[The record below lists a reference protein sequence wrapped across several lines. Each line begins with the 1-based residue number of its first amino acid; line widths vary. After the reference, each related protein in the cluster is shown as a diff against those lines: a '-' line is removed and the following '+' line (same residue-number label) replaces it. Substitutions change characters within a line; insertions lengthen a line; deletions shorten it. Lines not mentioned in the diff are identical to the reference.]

1 MACWECYSNPCR
13 CVSERQ
19 YEIEERFSQF
29 DSWVTDLMV
38 MEDELRQLQ
47 SLKVA
52 LLTARRS
59 ASVDKLLKVLPILQR
74 EAFRGT
80 TPELFDAQNKALK
93 KAYDDLEAEI
103 RAEEWER
110 ARLARDYAW
119 LRIP

>member
-1 MACWECYSNPCR
+1 MCWECYSNPCR

-80 TPELFDAQNKALK
+80 TPELFDAENKALK
-93 KAYDDLEAEI
+93 KAYDDLEAET
-103 RAEEWER
+103 RAEEQ
-110 ARLARDYAW
+110 AS
-119 LRIP
+119 